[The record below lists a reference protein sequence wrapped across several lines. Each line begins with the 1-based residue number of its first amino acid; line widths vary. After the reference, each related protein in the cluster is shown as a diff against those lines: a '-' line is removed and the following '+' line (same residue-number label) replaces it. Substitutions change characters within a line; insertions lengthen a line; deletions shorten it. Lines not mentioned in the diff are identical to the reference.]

1 MASFAYRGRNAAGQL
16 VTGVMDGVDSAAVA
30 AQLSGSGII
39 PVDIAPARARRAAGA
54 PRPFAGLGERV
65 RHVDLLLFS
74 RQMFTLLK
82 AGVPIMQALAGLQ
95 ESTENRAFKGVL
107 KSLRENL
114 DSGRELSVALSR
126 QQAVFSPFYVAMV
139 HVGEQTGRLEEIF
152 LRLFHHLEFQKFMR
166 DQVKSALRYPF
177 FVLIVMAMAIV
188 IVNLFVIPAFA
199 KVYAGFKADLP
210 YLTQI
215 LIAFSKFMVTFWPLL
230 LAAAVAAAFGARAW
244 LATDAGRQAWDR
256 WKLRIP
262 VAGKIVHKATL
273 SRLTRSLALALR
285 SGVPVVQGLTLVG
298 QVVDNAYVSRQVESM
313 RQSVERGESLL
324 RAALQARVF
333 TPVVLQM
340 IKVGED
346 SGALDDLMQEI
357 ADMYQREVEYELKT
371 LSQQI
376 EPILIVALG
385 VLVLILA
392 LGVFLPI
399 WDLGTAAFQRQ

>member
-1 MASFAYRGRNAAGQL
+1 MASFAYRGRNATGQL
-16 VTGVMDGVDSAAVA
+16 VTGVMDGADSTAVA

-39 PVDIAPARARRAAGA
+39 PVDIEPARSRRAREPAQ
-54 PRPFAGLGERV
+54 PLVVFGERV

-95 ESTENRAFKGVL
+95 ESTENRAFRAVL

-126 QQAVFSPFYVAMV
+126 QQTVFSPFYVAMV

-166 DQVKSALRYPF
+166 DQVKSALRYPS

-210 YLTQI
+210 YLTQV

-230 LAAAVAAAFGARAW
+230 LGAVVAAAFGLRAW
-244 LATDAGRQAWDR
+244 LATDAGRYAWDR

-273 SRLTRSLALALR
+273 SRLTRSLALAMR

-298 QVVDNAYVSRQVESM
+298 QVVDNAYVGRQVENM

-324 RAALQARVF
+324 RAALQAKVF

-399 WDLGTAAFQRQ
+399 WDLGTAAFQKQ

>member
-1 MASFAYRGRNAAGQL
+1 MPSFAYRGRNAAGQL
-16 VTGVMDGVDSAAVA
+16 VTGVADGADSGAVA
-30 AQLSGSGII
+30 AQLAGSGIV
-39 PVDIAPARARRAAGA
+39 PVDIAPAPARRTRRAAT
-54 PRPFAGLGERV
+54 PLAGLRERV

-95 ESTENRAFKGVL
+95 ESTDNRAFKAVL
-107 KSLRENL
+107 KSLREHL
-114 DSGRELSVALSR
+114 DAGRELSVALSR

-166 DQVKSALRYPF
+166 DQVKAAIRYPT
-177 FVLIVMAMAIV
+177 FVLIVMALAIV

-210 YLTQI
+210 YLTRL
-215 LIAFSKFMVTFWPLL
+215 LIAFSQFMVTWWPAL
-230 LAAAVAAAFGARAW
+230 LAAAVAGGVALRAW
-244 LATDAGRQAWDR
+244 VRTAAGRYAWDR
-256 WKLRIP
+256 WKLGIP
-262 VAGKIVHKATL
+262 VAGPIVHKATL
-273 SRLTRSLALALR
+273 SRLSRSLALSLR

-298 QVVDNAYVSRQVESM
+298 QVVDNAYVGRQVEGM
-313 RQSVERGESLL
+313 RQSVERGETLL
-324 RAALQARVF
+324 RAALQAKVF

-346 SGALDDLMQEI
+346 SGSLDDLMQEV

-371 LSQQI
+371 LSDQV

-385 VLVLILA
+385 ALVLVLA

-399 WDLGTAAFQRQ
+399 WDLGTAAFQKQ

>member
-1 MASFAYRGRNAAGQL
+1 MPSFAYRGRNAAGQL
-16 VTGVMDGVDSAAVA
+16 VTGVADGADSAAVA
-30 AQLSGSGII
+30 AQLSGNGII
-39 PVDIAPARARRAAGA
+39 PVDIVPARARRSGEPMAPLAGW
-54 PRPFAGLGERV
+54 RDRV

-95 ESTENRAFKGVL
+95 ESTENRAFKAVIR
-107 KSLRENL
+107 SLREHL

-126 QQAVFSPFYVAMV
+126 QRQVFSPFYVAMV

-166 DQVKSALRYPF
+166 DQVKSAIRYPA
-177 FVLIVMAMAIV
+177 FVLIVMGLAIV

-210 YLTQI
+210 YLTQL
-215 LIAFSKFMVTFWPLL
+215 LIAFSRFMVTYWPLL
-230 LAAAVAAAFGARAW
+230 LIAAVAAAFAFRGWVR
-244 LATDAGRQAWDR
+244 TEAGRYAWDR
-256 WKLRIP
+256 WKLRVP

-298 QVVDNAYVSRQVESM
+298 QVVDNAYVGRQVEAI
-313 RQSVERGESLL
+313 RQNVERGETLL

-346 SGALDDLMQEI
+346 SGALDDLMQEV

-371 LSQQI
+371 LSDQV

-399 WDLGTAAFQRQ
+399 WDLGTAAFQKQ